1 MRLSDEHLTAVARR
15 RRIINHYDPDLGGF
29 DPSSRQARPWVAG
42 LLAFAEVDNHQ
53 VDTVAWDIVGALAH
67 YQSEVV
73 PGKRWE
79 VGHAR
84 KYGLDPTQYQFGLGP
99 YAIAPLNHP
108 TFLFPGEP
116 GFPGPSDM
124 MVLGVDMNETIRAY
138 PTWTRL
144 VEFEVI
150 NENLGGGPV
159 AVAF

>member
-1 MRLSDEHLTAVARR
+1 MRDSALARLFLLAALAGLGCSGDAILTEQPDYYSESGSDELA
-15 RRIINHYDPDLGGF
+15 
-29 DPSSRQARPWVAG
+29 SRVVIEGEGQV
-42 LLAFAEVDNHQ
+42 FIVDR
-53 VDTVAWDIVGALAH
+53 T
-67 YQSEVV
+67 
-73 PGKRWE
+73 GKRWE